1 MASQWPASWQGAQL
15 EQVKSRA
22 ADRLHGQPTAPPV
35 DSRPMRCPRSSSC
48 ISRPWARSTSAE
60 PAEGVP
66 GTYTADSSL
75 PQAVQDAPPSCLRQH
90 NKHVACASAESDS
103 ACSPPH
109 AASVSSELSWPM
121 VRPEAT
127 SCLRNDRAS
136 SGGQCT
142 EDKGKTKANRAAAT
156 KQCLET
162 ETSRHK
168 QLPRQHIACE
178 PPADIATERRY
189 IDGWKLLTPAS

>member
-22 ADRLHGQPTAPPV
+22 ADRLHGQPTALPV

-90 NKHVACASAESDS
+90 NKHVACDSAESDS

-127 SCLRNDRAS
+127 SCLRQDRAS
-136 SGGQCT
+136 SVGQCI
-142 EDKGKTKANRAAAT
+142 EDKGEPCCGNARNALRRRRPATNSCRASTQRANR
-156 KQCLET
+156 QQRL
-162 ETSRHK
+162 
-168 QLPRQHIACE
+168 QPN
-178 PPADIATERRY
+178 
-189 IDGWKLLTPAS
+189 DGI